1 MSVYLSNYYCG
12 NMENKCNY
20 QEPLD
25 YKKITDR
32 QFIDTFSKKVE
43 ECEKMKGV
51 KGLCCSNNKENNNIM
66 DGEYIK
72 EINNKINTDMN
83 MNMNNYKIIKNIPL
97 IRVNKNEGNIES
109 IDICNCGGTDNYKEC
124 IEERCNGYKKP
135 TRYEYCKLG
144 NYNNPEC
151 IIENTP
157 GISNDNIN
165 RCKLKPL
172 TEDRIN
178 IKINNLVN
186 DCYLNN
192 CKEDNL
198 DSLKNRYT
206 TDDKYFKLGDSVKS
220 YGYNKKPEIGKS
232 LSDYFKKN

>member
-32 QFIDTFSKKVE
+32 QFIDIFSKKVE
-43 ECEKMKGV
+43 ECEEMKGV
-51 KGLCCSNNKENNNIM
+51 KGLCCSNNEENSKIM
-66 DGEYIK
+66 DDEYVK
-72 EINNKINTDMN
+72 ELNKD
-83 MNMNNYKIIKNIPL
+83 NYKINENIPL
-97 IRVNKNEGNIES
+97 VKVNKKDGNIES
-109 IDICNCGGTDNYKEC
+109 IDVCNCGGTENYNECKEEMC
-124 IEERCNGYKKP
+124 EGYRKP

-151 IIENTP
+151 ILEDAP
-157 GISNDNIN
+157 GISEEDIIK

-178 IKINNLVN
+178 ININNLVN
-186 DCYLNN
+186 DCYLNT
-192 CKEDNL
+192 CKKENL
-198 DSLKNRYT
+198 DSLKNRFT
-206 TDDKYFKLGDSVKS
+206 TDDKYFKLGDTTES
-220 YGYNKKPEIGKS
+220 YGYNKKPETGKS
-232 LSDYFKKN
+232 LRDYFKHN